1 MTQLT
6 DELASI
12 AATLRRST
20 VQVRSGNDGV
30 GAGVIWHSEGIIIT
44 NAHVVR
50 GFSTTVELWD
60 GRVLEAAITAKDPVR
75 DLAAIK
81 VNDKDLT
88 AANIGNSDNLRVG
101 ELVLAVGNPLG
112 VVGAFTTGIIHAVG
126 MTVGAGFTDN
136 QTTQTDNFNK
146 PAPQGEQNNAVGAG
160 FTNNHTTETD
170 NLTLPAPQGEQNNA
184 VGAGFTNNHT
194 TGTDNLTLP
203 APNLKSKI
211 QNLKFPDW
219 VQADIRLYPGN
230 SGGPLADARG
240 RVIGINSMVANG
252 LALAIPS
259 NAVESF
265 LQKQNAPRPYL
276 GVTTQPVLVRL
287 GRQRILGL
295 LVLAVTKNSAAFAA
309 GIAPFDVLIKAGD
322 DYFRTPHDLVRVLW
336 ETNPRDV
343 LPLELIRKGLRVRLD
358 VMLGDGSETEAA

>member
-6 DELASI
+6 EQLASI

-30 GAGVIWHSEGIIIT
+30 GAGVIWHSDGIIIT

-81 VNDKDLT
+81 VDDQELP
-88 AANIGNSDNLRVG
+88 AATIGNSDNLRVG

-126 MTVGAGFTDN
+126 M
-136 QTTQTDNFNK
+136 
-146 PAPQGEQNNAVGAG
+146 
-160 FTNNHTTETD
+160 
-170 NLTLPAPQGEQNNA
+170 A

-194 TGTDNLTLP
+194 TGTDNLTKP

-219 VQADIRLYPGN
+219 IQADIRLYPGN

-240 RVIGINSMVANG
+240 RVIGINSMVAHG

-259 NAVESF
+259 NAVEDF
-265 LQKQNAPRPYL
+265 WQKQNAPRPDL

-309 GIAPFDVLIKAGD
+309 GIVPFDVLIKAGD

-336 ETNPRDV
+336 EMNPPDV
-343 LPLELIRKGLRVRLD
+343 LPLELIRQGLCVRLD

>member
-30 GAGVIWHSEGIIIT
+30 GAGVIWHSDGIIIT

-81 VNDKDLT
+81 VNEKELT
-88 AANIGNSDNLRVG
+88 AATIGNSDNLRVG

-126 MTVGAGFTDN
+126 M
-136 QTTQTDNFNK
+136 
-146 PAPQGEQNNAVGAG
+146 
-160 FTNNHTTETD
+160 
-170 NLTLPAPQGEQNNA
+170 A

-194 TGTDNLTLP
+194 TGTDNLTKP
-203 APNLKSKI
+203 APQGEQRKNPNLKSKI

-219 VQADIRLYPGN
+219 IQADIRLYPGN

-259 NAVESF
+259 NAVEGF

-287 GRQRILGL
+287 GKQRILGL

-322 DYFRTPHDLVRVLW
+322 DYFRTPNDLVRVLW
-336 ETNPRDV
+336 EMNPGDV
-343 LPLELIRKGLRVRLD
+343 LPLELIRQGQHYCLD
-358 VMLGDGSETEAA
+358 VMVGGASEAEAA

>member
-146 PAPQGEQNNAVGAG
+146 
-160 FTNNHTTETD
+160 
-170 NLTLPAPQGEQNNA
+170 
-184 VGAGFTNNHT
+184 
-194 TGTDNLTLP
+194 P